1 MLLTVA
7 HYWLWGYV
15 DDDKFFG
22 LRYMALWLPVS
33 LTILA
38 WLSTLLGS
46 PLRQSTA
53 TSSAYL
59 LVILDLVPL
68 QTRT

>member
-1 MLLTVA
+1 MVV

-15 DDDKFFG
+15 DDNKFSS
-22 LRYMALWLPVS
+22 LHYMALWLPVS

-46 PLRQSTA
+46 PLHQSTA
-53 TSSAYL
+53 MSSANL
-59 LVILDLVPL
+59 LVILNLVPL
-68 QTRT
+68 LMHTLYA